1 MFYNGFGLGEGGLCG
16 NKSLP
21 AFAKPVLYEG
31 GISRTTPDQKHVK
44 RKRKNERGKQ
54 FNLNKMNKKEKME
67 VSLSKLTI
75 EEQELLGLIKKPKPP
90 RVKKNHK
97 LKIFYMIGDADGHTD
112 EEAVISINNP
122 FLKPLTETLDKLG
135 KIEGHWGIMFDEEH
149 YDGNRKI
156 GNIND
161 FEYELLSLV
170 TGYDYDEDTAN
181 DFLKKYGYDESEQNH
196 DYLQEFEGLL
206 ISDTEYSFLVYENY
220 KLK

>member
-1 MFYNGFGLGEGGLCG
+1 
-16 NKSLP
+16 
-21 AFAKPVLYEG
+21 
-31 GISRTTPDQKHVK
+31 
-44 RKRKNERGKQ
+44 
-54 FNLNKMNKKEKME
+54 MNKKEKME
-67 VSLSKLTI
+67 VTLPKLTI

-97 LKIFYMIGDADGHTD
+97 LKIFYMIGDADGYTD
-112 EEAVISINNP
+112 EEAIISINNP

-135 KIEGHWGIMFDEEH
+135 KIEGHWGTMLDKEH
-149 YDGNRKI
+149 YDGNREI

-170 TGYDYDEDTAN
+170 TGYDYEEDTAN
-181 DFLKKYGYDESEQNH
+181 EFLNKYGYDESEQNH
-196 DYLQEFEGLL
+196 DYLQEFKGLL

>member
-1 MFYNGFGLGEGGLCG
+1 M
-16 NKSLP
+16 
-21 AFAKPVLYEG
+21 
-31 GISRTTPDQKHVK
+31 D
-44 RKRKNERGKQ
+44 
-54 FNLNKMNKKEKME
+54 KKEKME
-67 VSLSKLTI
+67 VALSKLTI

-97 LKIFYMIGDADGHTD
+97 LKIFYMIGDAKGHTD

-122 FLKPLTETLDKLG
+122 FLKPLTEALDKLD
-135 KIEGHWGIMFDEEH
+135 KIEGHWGTMLYEEH

-170 TGYDYDEDTAN
+170 TGYDYEEDTVN

-196 DYLQEFEGLL
+196 DYLLEFEGLL
-206 ISDTEYSFLVYENY
+206 ISDTEYSFLVYEGY

>member
-1 MFYNGFGLGEGGLCG
+1 
-16 NKSLP
+16 
-21 AFAKPVLYEG
+21 
-31 GISRTTPDQKHVK
+31 
-44 RKRKNERGKQ
+44 
-54 FNLNKMNKKEKME
+54 MNKKEKME
-67 VSLSKLTI
+67 VALSKLTI
-75 EEQELLGLIKKPKPP
+75 EEQELFETPP

-135 KIEGHWGIMFDEEH
+135 EIEGHWGIMFDEEH

>member
-1 MFYNGFGLGEGGLCG
+1 
-16 NKSLP
+16 
-21 AFAKPVLYEG
+21 
-31 GISRTTPDQKHVK
+31 
-44 RKRKNERGKQ
+44 
-54 FNLNKMNKKEKME
+54 MNKKEKME

-135 KIEGHWGIMFDEEH
+135 KIERYWGIMFDEEH

>member
-1 MFYNGFGLGEGGLCG
+1 
-16 NKSLP
+16 
-21 AFAKPVLYEG
+21 
-31 GISRTTPDQKHVK
+31 
-44 RKRKNERGKQ
+44 
-54 FNLNKMNKKEKME
+54 MNKKEKME
-67 VSLSKLTI
+67 VVLSKLTI

-135 KIEGHWGIMFDEEH
+135 EIEGHWGIMFDEEH
-149 YDGNRKI
+149 YDSNRKI